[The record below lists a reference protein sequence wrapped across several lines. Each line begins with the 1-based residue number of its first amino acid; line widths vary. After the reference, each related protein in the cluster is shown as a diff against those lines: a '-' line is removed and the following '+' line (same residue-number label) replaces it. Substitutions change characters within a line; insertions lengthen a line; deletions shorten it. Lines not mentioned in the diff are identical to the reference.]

1 MPRSTGDSSIKFSDW
16 LQGQWQRLTP
26 WQLVLLP
33 FAGLFF
39 VLTML
44 RRGLYR
50 VGGLS
55 SVVLPV
61 PVVVVGNITV
71 GGTGKT
77 PLVLWLA
84 EFLTS
89 CGYRPG
95 IISRGY
101 GSKHTA
107 PQPVMPGS
115 DPAVVGDEPVLLAQR
130 SGCPIWVGADRVA
143 AGRALLAQF
152 PQCDVILSD
161 DGLQHYALRRTMEIV
176 VVDGV
181 RRFGNNLLLPAGP
194 LRESRA
200 RLAKVD
206 AVVVNGQAG
215 EPGEYVMKLS
225 GDQFRNLH
233 DGRIASPRDFIGK
246 KIHALAGIGNP
257 SRFFAHLRELGLML
271 VEHPFPDHHAFTPE
285 DVRFEGAEVVLMTE
299 KDAVKCQALAPAE
312 SWALRV
318 DARVDEALGRK
329 VLEKLRK

>member
-1 MPRSTGDSSIKFSDW
+1 MPHSTGDNSINFSNW
-16 LQGQWQRLTP
+16 LQGQWQRVTP
-26 WQLVLLP
+26 WQWRLWP
-33 FAGLFF
+33 GAGVCF

-50 VGGLS
+50 MKVLPS
-55 SVVLPV
+55 AALPV

-84 EFLTS
+84 TFLAS
-89 CGYRPG
+89 YGYRPG

-101 GSKHTA
+101 GSKNID
-107 PQPVMPGS
+107 PQPVSPLS
-115 DPAVVGDEPVLLAQR
+115 NAAEVGDEPVLLAQR
-130 SGCPIWVGADRVA
+130 SDCPVWVGANRVE

-152 PQCDVILSD
+152 PQCDVVLSD

-176 VVDGV
+176 VVDGT

-206 AVVVNGQAG
+206 AVVINGESAAA
-215 EPGEYVMKLS
+215 GEYVMKLS
-225 GDQFRNLH
+225 GDRFRNLR
-233 DGRIASPRDFIGK
+233 DGRIASVHDFSGK

-257 SRFFAHLRELGLML
+257 SRFFAHLRELGLTF
-271 VEHPFPDHHAFTPE
+271 VEHPFPDHYAFTLG
-285 DVRFEGAEVVLMTE
+285 DMRFEDAEVVLMTE
-299 KDAVKCQALAPAE
+299 KDAVKCQAFAPAE
-312 SWALRV
+312 SWVLVV
-318 DARVDEALGRK
+318 DALVDEALGRK
-329 VLEKLRK
+329 VLEKLRN